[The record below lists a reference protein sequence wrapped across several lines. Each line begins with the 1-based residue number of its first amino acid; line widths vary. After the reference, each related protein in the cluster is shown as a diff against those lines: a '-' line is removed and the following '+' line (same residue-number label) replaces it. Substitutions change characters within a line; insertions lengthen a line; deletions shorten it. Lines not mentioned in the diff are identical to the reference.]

1 MNSDFLCGGELGCK
15 SKRWQ
20 TLRRHIA
27 VSCPGEEVG
36 LFWATVHLFMF
47 FNYSNKKF
55 ILLCH
60 LFAVLLK
67 GLKIIPDEKDFFI

>member
-1 MNSDFLCGGELGCK
+1 MS
-15 SKRWQ
+15 R
-20 TLRRHIA
+20 
-27 VSCPGEEVG
+27 PGEEVG

-67 GLKIIPDEKDFFI
+67 GLKIIPDEKDFSSDCNQFNYIPQSSYPLHITWEDVP